1 MNKNEFEQRIMK
13 LSGKDKDG
21 DTWIETRN
29 VEAIFRKF
37 LFELEMEVR
46 SSVFVEL
53 QSYTDVIPEQQ
64 RDELENAITE
74 RVKIRIG
81 HNEKSGIKIPL
92 DNDLLSSYKYMIAK
106 IVDLIKVYAFRFDR
120 SRNNIADEIYAKI
133 VEDLEDLKEKS
144 QTGA

>member
-1 MNKNEFEQRIMK
+1 MNKNQFEERIMK

-74 RVKIRIG
+74 RVKKRIG
-81 HNEKSGIKIPL
+81 HNENYCPICEGECKNHGRK
-92 DNDLLSSYKYMIAK
+92 NY
-106 IVDLIKVYAFRFDR
+106 
-120 SRNNIADEIYAKI
+120 IY
-133 VEDLEDLKEKS
+133 ETEE
-144 QTGA
+144 